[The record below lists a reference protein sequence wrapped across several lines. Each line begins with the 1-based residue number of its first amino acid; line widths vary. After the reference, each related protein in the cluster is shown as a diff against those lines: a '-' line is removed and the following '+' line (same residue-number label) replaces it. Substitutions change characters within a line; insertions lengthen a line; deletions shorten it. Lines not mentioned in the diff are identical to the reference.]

1 MQLLLEWNQ
10 KMNLTAITIEE
21 EIWEKH
27 FYDSIVPFENL
38 SHKTLCDVG
47 SGAGFPG
54 IPLKIVFPDMELTI
68 VEPLQK
74 RCRFLETVKE
84 ALDLK
89 GVNIYPERAEDFVKE
104 HRESYDVVSAR
115 AVARLS
121 ILLELCAPLVKMKG
135 HFIALK
141 GKQGHEELLEASIL
155 RKLQNRNLPLSLES
169 MEENIF
175 DIAGVRVIG
184 SFLEDIY
191 DLANYFLKQDD
202 VHLIETKDYIQHP
215 KPNGYRSLHL
225 IVEIPIFLANEKK
238 WVKVEVQFRTIAMNF
253 WASLEHK
260 LRYKKEL
267 SQERLAEID
276 SELLECAKLCA
287 TLDQKMQNIKGSKLA
302 REL

>member
-1 MQLLLEWNQ
+1 MNMPEELIKQAFDEEFEEQLL
-10 KMNLTAITIEE
+10 AIRQSMS
-21 EIWEKH
+21 
-27 FYDSIVPFENL
+27 YYRCAL
-38 SHKTLCDVG
+38 
-47 SGAGFPG
+47 
-54 IPLKIVFPDMELTI
+54 ME
-68 VEPLQK
+68 V
-74 RCRFLETVKE
+74 
-84 ALDLK
+84 
-89 GVNIYPERAEDFVKE
+89 
-104 HRESYDVVSAR
+104 
-115 AVARLS
+115 
-121 ILLELCAPLVKMKG
+121 
-135 HFIALK
+135 
-141 GKQGHEELLEASIL
+141 
-155 RKLQNRNLPLSLES
+155 
-169 MEENIF
+169 
-175 DIAGVRVIG
+175 
-184 SFLEDIY
+184 EDIY

-302 REL
+302 QEL